1 VGFLAGAIFLR
12 LMDAVLPHLHPFK
25 PMSEAEGLPTTWR
38 RTTLL
43 VLAITLHNLPEG
55 IALGVAFAAAHAAG
69 IDGVGAA
76 TFGGAI
82 ALTIGL
88 ALQNF
93 PEGMAVSMPLR
104 QAGVSR
110 FKSFW
115 YGQLSAVVEP
125 IGAVLGAAAVLLV
138 QPLLPYALAFA
149 AGAMI
154 YVVVEELIPEA
165 QQGGRDRPGHHR
177 HHGGVRAHDGPGRGA
192 RLETR
197 AVLRIGTRLNFHSLT
212 RRARRSRSPRSGPSG
227 SSVPFVS
234 SSCERRYGSSTAS
247 ITWMIPLLASTS
259 VTTICESL
267 MYAPPSFRLM
277 VVKPPFAIRIRSD
290 DTTSAAVRRPGAT

>member
-1 VGFLAGAIFLR
+1 MIEAFRELDPILQAFLAGTFTWAVTALGAAVVLLHREFPRAILDSMLGFAAGVMIAASFFSLLLPAVELTEAAGGIAWVPATVGFLAGAIFLR
-12 LMDAVLPHLHPFK
+12 LADGLLPHLHPFL
-25 PMSEAEGLPTTWR
+25 PMSEAEGIPTPWK

-55 IALGVAFAAAHAAG
+55 IALGVAFAAAHAAAVG
-69 IDGVGAA
+69 AGLDVVGAA

-110 FKSFW
+110 GKSWW

-125 IGAVLGAAAVLLV
+125 VGAVLGAAAVLMV

-154 YVVVEELIPEA
+154 YVVIEELIPAA
-165 QQGGRDRPGHHR
+165 QQSGRAD
-177 HHGGVRAHDGPGRGA
+177 
-192 RLETR
+192 
-197 AVLRIGTRLNFHSLT
+197 
-212 RRARRSRSPRSGPSG
+212 
-227 SSVPFVS
+227 
-234 SSCERRYGSSTAS
+234 
-247 ITWMIPLLASTS
+247 LA
-259 VTTICESL
+259 
-267 MYAPPSFRLM
+267 
-277 VVKPPFAIRIRSD
+277 
-290 DTTSAAVRRPGAT
+290 TTSTLVGFALMMAMDIALA

>member
-1 VGFLAGAIFLR
+1 MIDSFRELDPVLQGFLAGGLGWAATALGAAVVLLYREFPRAVLDAMLGFAAGVMIAASFFSLLAPAVELAEGMGVPGWLPATVGFLAGAVFLR
-12 LMDAVLPHLHPFK
+12 IADAIIPHLHPFL
-25 PMSEAEGLPTTWR
+25 PMSEAEGIETQWK

-55 IALGVAFAAAHAAG
+55 IALGVAFAAAHAAALG
-69 IDGVGAA
+69 AGADVVGAA
-76 TFGGAI
+76 TFGGAV

-104 QAGVSR
+104 QVGVSR

-125 IGAVLGAAAVLLV
+125 LGAALGAAAVLLI

-154 YVVVEELIPEA
+154 YVVVEELIPGA
-165 QQGGRDRPGHHR
+165 Q
-177 HHGGVRAHDGPGRGA
+177 
-192 RLETR
+192 
-197 AVLRIGTRLNFHSLT
+197 
-212 RRARRSRSPRSGPSG
+212 RSGRADLATTG
-227 SSVPFVS
+227 TIMGFVVMM
-234 SSCERRYGSSTAS
+234 AMD
-247 ITWMIPLLASTS
+247 IMLA
-259 VTTICESL
+259 
-267 MYAPPSFRLM
+267 
-277 VVKPPFAIRIRSD
+277 
-290 DTTSAAVRRPGAT
+290 

>member
-1 VGFLAGAIFLR
+1 MTDWFIAQAPIVQAFLAGTFTWAATALGAAVVLLHRDFPRAVLDAMLGFAAGVMIAASFFSLLGPAVELAEQAGTPGWLPATVGFMAGGIFLR
-12 LMDAVLPHLHPFK
+12 IADGLLPHLHPFL
-25 PMSEAEGLPTTWR
+25 PMEEAEGIPTPWR

-43 VLAITLHNLPEG
+43 VLAITLHNIPEG
-55 IALGVAFAAAHAAG
+55 IALGVAFAAAYAAG
-69 IDGVGAA
+69 VDGATAA
-76 TFGGAI
+76 TLGGAI

-110 FKSFW
+110 GKSLW

-125 IGAVLGAAAVLLV
+125 IGAVLGVAAVLLI

-165 QQGGRDRPGHHR
+165 
-177 HHGGVRAHDGPGRGA
+177 HHGGRPDLA
-192 RLETR
+192 TT
-197 AVLRIGTRLNFHSLT
+197 GTMVGFALMMMLDI
-212 RRARRSRSPRSGPSG
+212 A
-227 SSVPFVS
+227 
-234 SSCERRYGSSTAS
+234 
-247 ITWMIPLLASTS
+247 LA
-259 VTTICESL
+259 
-267 MYAPPSFRLM
+267 
-277 VVKPPFAIRIRSD
+277 
-290 DTTSAAVRRPGAT
+290 

>member
-1 VGFLAGAIFLR
+1 MIEWFRALDPVVQALLAGGVTWAATAVGAAVVLLYREFPRAVLDAMLGFAAGVMIAASFFSLLGPAVELAEEAGLPGWLPATAGFMAGAIFLR
-12 LMDAVLPHLHPFK
+12 IADAVIPHVHPFQ
-25 PMSEAEGLPTTWR
+25 PISEAEGIPTPWR

-55 IALGVAFAAAHAAG
+55 IALGVAFAAAHAAAG
-69 IDGVGAA
+69 LDGGMAAA
-76 TFGGAI
+76 TFGGAV

-88 ALQNF
+88 SLQNF

-110 FKSFW
+110 GKSFW

-125 IGAVLGAAAVLLV
+125 VGAVLGAAAVLLI

-165 QQGGRDRPGHHR
+165 QQGGRPDL
-177 HHGGVRAHDGPGRGA
+177 A
-192 RLETR
+192 TT
-197 AVLRIGTRLNFHSLT
+197 GTMVGFALMMFLDI
-212 RRARRSRSPRSGPSG
+212 A
-227 SSVPFVS
+227 
-234 SSCERRYGSSTAS
+234 
-247 ITWMIPLLASTS
+247 LA
-259 VTTICESL
+259 
-267 MYAPPSFRLM
+267 
-277 VVKPPFAIRIRSD
+277 
-290 DTTSAAVRRPGAT
+290 